1 MSVWTSQTSAANNA
15 WRSVTYG
22 SGLFVA
28 VATSGT
34 GNRVMTSP
42 DGINW
47 TLGTSA
53 ADNFWRSVTYG
64 SGLFVAVA
72 SNGTG
77 NRVMTSPDGITWT
90 SQTSPDNSWFGV
102 TYGNGLFVAVASN
115 GTGNRVMTSPDG
127 ITWTSQTSAA
137 DNTWYAV
144 TYGSGLFVAVS
155 TDGDENR
162 VMTSPDGITWTSR
175 TSAADNYWGSVTY
188 GSGLF
193 VAVAYNGDENR
204 VMTSPDGI
212 TWTSQTSPDNSWFG
226 VTYGNGLFVAV
237 AIIGN
242 RVMTSPDGINWTLG
256 TSAADNFWR
265 SVTYGSGLFV
275 AVSESGTGNRV
286 MTSPHGKVLPT
297 LSNFTIPA
305 KTYASGPF
313 TLTPPTSN
321 SNGEFTYSSSDTSVA
336 TISGNTLTILRG
348 GPVTI
353 TATQAETSSYLSG
366 TISFEFIV
374 SNICFP
380 AGTPIVTD
388 QGFIPIEKINSD
400 IHTIRNKKIIGITK
414 TYSNDKFLV
423 CFEKDAL
430 GDNIPSKK
438 TIMSK
443 NHEILYKGKMI
454 KAKEFVEIFENVYKI
469 KYKGEML
476 YNVLMEKHD
485 KMIVNNLI
493 CETLHPENIVAIL
506 YTTLKNLL
514 DEKEKNIVNME
525 NNFSVKNKVH
535 NCRK

>member
-1 MSVWTSQTSAANNA
+1 
-15 WRSVTYG
+15 
-22 SGLFVA
+22 
-28 VATSGT
+28 
-34 GNRVMTSP
+34 
-42 DGINW
+42 
-47 TLGTSA
+47 
-53 ADNFWRSVTYG
+53 
-64 SGLFVAVA
+64 
-72 SNGTG
+72 
-77 NRVMTSPDGITWT
+77 
-90 SQTSPDNSWFGV
+90 
-102 TYGNGLFVAVASN
+102 
-115 GTGNRVMTSPDG
+115 
-127 ITWTSQTSAA
+127 
-137 DNTWYAV
+137 
-144 TYGSGLFVAVS
+144 
-155 TDGDENR
+155 
-162 VMTSPDGITWTSR
+162 MTSPDGITWTSR
-175 TSAADNYWGSVTY
+175 TSAADNQWRSVTY

-193 VAVAYNGDENR
+193 VAVSSTGTGDR

-212 TWTSQTSPDNSWFG
+212 DWTLQTSAADNYWLG

-237 AIIGN
+237 ASSGTGNRVMTSPDGINWTSRTSAADYGWYGVTYGSGLFVAVSDIGIGN
-242 RVMTSPDGINWTLG
+242 RVMTSPDGINWTSQ
-256 TSAADNFWR
+256 TSAADNNWR
-265 SVTYGSGLFV
+265 SVTYGLVNGSGLFV
-275 AVSESGTGNRV
+275 AVASNGIGNRV

-305 KTYASGPF
+305 KTYGDAAFTLTPPTSNSGSAFTYSSSNTSVATVSGNTVTILAGGSVTITATQAETSSYLEGTITATLTINKAVTTLSNFTIPAKTYASDPF

-380 AGTPIVTD
+380 AGTPIVTN